1 MYLYRR
7 VFYTMGA
14 DMIQLFLSEGLGSFM
29 LALAVLVCVDSKN
42 KNIFPGD
49 AWIKIGAALAVI
61 VFLFSPVSGAHVNPM
76 LSTIFYLNDQLT
88 MENYGVYVVAQLLGG
103 VLALTLFKYFK
114 NLYVI
119 EG

>member
-1 MYLYRR
+1 M
-7 VFYTMGA
+7 V
-14 DMIQLFLSEGLGSFM
+14 QLFISEGIGSFI

-61 VFLFSPVSGAHVNPM
+61 IFLFSNVSGAHVNPM

-88 MENYGVYVVAQLLGG
+88 IENYGVYVVAQLLGG